1 MKKII
6 TYFIK
11 YPVAVNVMI
20 FAFIIFGTVGI
31 FSMKSSFFPLV
42 DSQLIRISLAY
53 PGASPAEMEEG
64 VVLKI
69 EDNLKGI
76 VGVERVTSVS
86 RENSASVN
94 IEVEKGKDIDVVLS
108 DVKNAVDRVPSF
120 PSGMEPAVIAK
131 VESIRPTISFTVS
144 GNNVSL
150 KSLKQYARNVEN
162 DIRGIEGISQVEISG
177 FPDEEIEIAVRE
189 NDLRSLNMS
198 FTEVATA
205 IRNSNILITGGNI
218 KTAEEDYLIRASN
231 RSYYGVELQNLIV
244 RTEPSGNIIRLKDV
258 ASINDTWSEN
268 PDKLYYNGNLAINI
282 TVSNTNNEDLISSAD
297 KIKEYI
303 NEFNQKQ
310 QNVQLNVSSDAS
322 ITLNGRTKLLVE
334 NGIVGILLVL
344 FFLAL
349 FLNLRLAIW
358 VAFGLPV
365 AFFGMFMFAAQ
376 FDVTI
381 NVLSLFGMIIVI
393 GILVDDGI
401 VIGEN
406 IYHHYYDL
414 GKTKIQAA
422 IDGTMEVIPPIVSA
436 ILTTIIAFSTFFFV
450 DGRIGSFFGEVSTI
464 VLLTLSV
471 SLIEALVILPAHIAH
486 SKALKRRNEEFS
498 VNNFNFNDNNVVILE
513 ENSDEVIVEKNG
525 ERIVLYKESKLD
537 AFFRKINSKADAI
550 LGKFRDNY
558 YVPFLKFSLQNKFF
572 IFCVF
577 IATLLISFSALRGGV
592 IKSSF
597 FPRIASD
604 RIQITLNMPQG
615 TNEKITDSIISSI
628 EEKVWLVNEEYTAK
642 QTGNVAIVENVIKR
656 VGPGSAN
663 ATLSVNLLPG
673 EARDFSSPEITN
685 SIQQKVGKVY
695 GIESL
700 VFGSGGNFGGSP
712 VAVSLLG
719 NDIKELKA
727 VKDELKL
734 ALENNPLLK
743 DVSDNDPAGIKEV
756 KITLKDNAY
765 LLGLNLQAIMAQV
778 RAGFF
783 GFQAQRFQRGQD
795 EIKVWVRYDR
805 KDRSSIKDLD
815 DMRIIAPNG
824 TRIPF
829 SEIATY
835 VIERGDIAINH
846 LEGKREIQVTADLK
860 DLTASETEILD
871 NIKTVILPEILSKYP
886 TVKPIYEGQNRE
898 AKKTTDSINIVGPI
912 ILMLIYIVIAFTFR
926 SYSQPIL
933 LIIMIPFSM
942 IGVIWGHYIH
952 NFSIGILSFLGIIAL
967 IGIMVN
973 DGLVLIGKFNSY
985 LKEGLKYDEALI
997 KAGQSRFRA
1006 IFLTSL
1012 TTIAG
1017 LAPLIF
1023 EKSRQAQFLI
1033 PMAISI
1039 AYGIA
1044 IATVLTLVMLPLM
1057 LAASNTL
1064 KVKIKWLKTDTHVTK
1079 EEVERAIIESKI
1091 DEEET
1096 IRISEEKEANLKLD
1110 NKKHNNETE

>member
-11 YPVAVNVMI
+11 YPVAVNVI
-20 FAFIIFGTVGI
+20 IIAFFGFGI
-31 FSMKSSFFPLV
+31 LGAISMKSSFFPLV

-86 RENSASVN
+86 REKSASVSV
-94 IEVEKGKDIDVVLS
+94 EVEKGKNIDVVLS
-108 DVKNAVDRVPSF
+108 DVKNAVNRVPSF
-120 PSGMEPAVIAK
+120 PSGMEPPVIAK
-131 VESIRPTISFTVS
+131 VENNRPTISFTLS
-144 GNNVSL
+144 GENVSL
-150 KSLKQYARNVEN
+150 KALKQYARNVEN
-162 DIRGIEGISQVEISG
+162 DIRGIEGISQVAITG
-177 FPDEEIEIAVRE
+177 YPNEEIEIAVRE
-189 NDLRSLNMS
+189 NDLRAFDLSI
-198 FTEVATA
+198 TEVANA
-205 IRNSNILITGGNI
+205 VRNSNILITGGNI
-218 KTAEEDYLIRASN
+218 KTADEDYLIRASN
-231 RSYYGVELQNLIV
+231 RSYYGIELQNLIV
-244 RTEPSGNIIRLKDV
+244 RTEINGNIIRLKDV
-258 ASINDTWSEN
+258 AELRDAWSEN
-268 PDKLYYNGNLAINI
+268 PDRLFYNGNLAIDI

-303 NEFNQKQ
+303 YKYNQVQ
-310 QNVQLNVSSDAS
+310 QNIQLNITSDRS
-322 ITLNGRTKLLVE
+322 TTLNDRTWLLTK
-334 NGIVGILLVL
+334 NAISGILLVL

-349 FLNLRLAIW
+349 FLNLRLAFW
-358 VAFGLPV
+358 VAFGLPIS
-365 AFFGMFMFAAQ
+365 FLGMFIFAAQ
-376 FDVTI
+376 LGVTI

-414 GKTKIQAA
+414 GKSKIRAA
-422 IDGTMEVIPPIVSA
+422 IDGTVEVIPPIVSA

-471 SLIEALVILPAHIAH
+471 SLIEALIILPAHIAH
-486 SKALKRRNEEFS
+486 SKALDRKKLQN
-498 VNNFNFNDNNVVILE
+498 
-513 ENSDEVIVEKNG
+513 
-525 ERIVLYKESKLD
+525 KEAVKTNKID
-537 AFFRKINSKADAI
+537 GFFKKINKKADTF
-550 LGKFRDNY
+550 LGKFRDGY
-558 YVPFLKFSLQNKFF
+558 YVPFLKFSLNNKVF
-572 IFCVF
+572 IFCMF
-577 IATLLISFSALRGGV
+577 IASLLISVSALKGGV

-597 FPRIASD
+597 FPRVASD
-604 RIQITLNMPQG
+604 RVQISLNMPQG
-615 TNEKITDSIISSI
+615 TNENITDSLISSI
-628 EEKVWLVNEEYTAK
+628 EEKVWLVNKEYTKK
-642 QTGNVAIVENVIKR
+642 QTGNIAIVENIIRR

-663 ATLSVNLLPG
+663 GSLTVNLLPG

-685 SIQQKVGKVY
+685 AIQEKVGKVY
-695 GIESL
+695 GVESL

-712 VAVSLLG
+712 VAISLLG

-727 VKDELKL
+727 AKEELKQT
-734 ALENNPLLK
+734 LENNPLLK
-743 DVSDNDPAGIKEV
+743 DVIDNDPAGIKEV
-756 KITLKDNAY
+756 RIVLKDNAY
-765 LLGLNLQAIMAQV
+765 MLGLNLQTVMSQV

-795 EIKVWVRYDR
+795 EIKVWVRYDK
-805 KDRSSIKDLD
+805 KDRSSIKNLD
-815 DMRIIAPNG
+815 DMRIITPIG
-824 TRIPF
+824 VRVPF

-835 VIERGDIAINH
+835 IIERGDISINH
-846 LEGKREIQVTADLK
+846 LEGQREIQITADLK
-860 DLTASETEILD
+860 DLNASETDILE
-871 NIKTVILPEILSKYP
+871 NIKTNIMPEILSRYA
-886 TVKPIYEGQNRE
+886 TVTPLYEGQKRE
-898 AKKTTDSINIVGPI
+898 ANKTTDSLVLIGPI
-912 ILMLIYIVIAFTFR
+912 ILLLIYIVIAFTFR

-952 NFSIGILSFLGIIAL
+952 NMAIGILSFLGIIAL

-973 DGLVLIGKFNSY
+973 DGLVLIGKFNNF

-1012 TTIAG
+1012 TTVAG

-1044 IATVLTLVMLPLM
+1044 IATILTLIMLPMM
-1057 LAASNTL
+1057 LSVSNAI
-1064 KVKIKWLKTDTHVTK
+1064 KMRIKWLITGNEITK
-1079 EEVERAIIESKI
+1079 EEVERAIIESKFDQ
-1091 DEEET
+1091 DE
-1096 IRISEEKEANLKLD
+1096 I
-1110 NKKHNNETE
+1110 

>member
-11 YPVAVNVMI
+11 YPVAVNVI
-20 FAFIIFGTVGI
+20 IIAFLLFGVLGY

-42 DSQLIRISLAY
+42 DSQLIRITLAY

-94 IEVEKGKDIDVVLS
+94 VEVEKGKNIDIVLS

-120 PSGMEPAVIAK
+120 PSGMEPPVIAK

-144 GNNVSL
+144 GENVSL

-189 NDLRSLNMS
+189 NDLRAYNLS
-198 FTEVATA
+198 FTEVANA

-218 KTAEEDYLIRASN
+218 KTADEDYLIRASN

-244 RTEPSGNIIRLKDV
+244 RTETNGNIIRLQDIAEV
-258 ASINDTWSEN
+258 RDTWSEN
-268 PDKLYYNGNLAINI
+268 PDRLYYNGNLGIDI

-297 KIKEYI
+297 KIKDYI
-303 NEFNQKQ
+303 HEFNQKQ
-310 QNVQLNVSSDAS
+310 QNVQLSVTSDRS
-322 ITLNGRTKLLVE
+322 ITLKGRTELLAK
-334 NGIVGILLVL
+334 NAISGILLVL

-365 AFFGMFMFAAQ
+365 AFLGMFVFAAQ
-376 FDVTI
+376 FNVTI

-414 GKTKIQAA
+414 GKSKIKAA

-464 VLLTLSV
+464 VILTLAV
-471 SLIEALVILPAHIAH
+471 SLVEALIILPAHIAH
-486 SKALKRRNEEFS
+486 SKALDRKR
-498 VNNFNFNDNNVVILE
+498 LE
-513 ENSDEVIVEKNG
+513 NG
-525 ERIVLYKESKLD
+525 EVKKTNKID
-537 AFFRKINSKADAI
+537 AFFKKVNKGADTY

-558 YVPFLKFSLQNKFF
+558 YVPFLKFSLNNK
-572 IFCVF
+572 IFVF
-577 IATLLISFSALRGGV
+577 CLFVATLLISFSALRGGV

-604 RIQITLNMPQG
+604 RVQITLNMPQG
-615 TNEKITDSIISSI
+615 TNEQITDSIISFI
-628 EEKVWLVNEEYTAK
+628 EEKVWLVSDEYTQK
-642 QTGNVAIVENVIKR
+642 QTGNIPVVENVIKR

-673 EARDFSSPEITN
+673 ETRDFSSPEITN
-685 SIQQKVGKVY
+685 AIQQKVGKIY
-695 GIESL
+695 GVESL
-700 VFGSGGNFGGSP
+700 IFGSGGNFGGSP

-719 NDIKELKA
+719 NNITELKA
-727 VKDELKL
+727 VKEELKQV
-734 ALENNPLLK
+734 LENNPVLK

-756 KITLKDNAY
+756 RIKLKDNAY
-765 LLGLNLQAIMAQV
+765 LLGLNLQSVMAQI

-795 EIKVWVRYDR
+795 EIKVWVRYDK
-805 KDRSSIKDLD
+805 KDRSSIKNLD
-815 DMRIIAPNG
+815 DMRIVTPSG
-824 TRIPF
+824 SRVPF
-829 SEIATY
+829 SEIANY
-835 VIERGDIAINH
+835 IIERGDIAINH
-846 LEGKREIQVTADLK
+846 LEGKREIQITADLK
-860 DLTASETEILD
+860 DLTASETDILD
-871 NIKTVILPEILSKYP
+871 NIKANIMPEILSKYP
-886 TVKPIYEGQNRE
+886 TVTPLYEGQNRE
-898 AKKTTDSINIVGPI
+898 AKKTTDSLGLVGPI
-912 ILMLIYIVIAFTFR
+912 ILILIYIVIAFTFR

-942 IGVIWGHYIH
+942 IGVIWGHYVH
-952 NFSIGILSFLGIIAL
+952 NFALGILSFLGIIAL

-985 LKEGLKYDEALI
+985 LKEGTKFEDALI
-997 KAGQSRFRA
+997 RAGQSRFRA

-1044 IATVLTLVMLPLM
+1044 IATVLTLVMLPMM
-1057 LAASNTL
+1057 LSVSNQI
-1064 KVKIKWLKTDTHVTK
+1064 KVKIKWLIHDGEITR
-1079 EEVERAIIESKI
+1079 EEVERAIIESKF
-1091 DEEET
+1091 DEDE
-1096 IRISEEKEANLKLD
+1096 I
-1110 NKKHNNETE
+1110 

>member
-11 YPVAVNVMI
+11 YPVAVNVI
-20 FAFIIFGTVGI
+20 IIAFFGFGI
-31 FSMKSSFFPLV
+31 LGAISMKSSFFPLV

-94 IEVEKGKDIDVVLS
+94 VEVEKGKNIDVVLS
-108 DVKNAVDRVPSF
+108 DVKNAVNRVPSF
-120 PSGMEPAVIAK
+120 PSGMEPPVIAK
-131 VESIRPTISFTVS
+131 VENNRPTISFTLS
-144 GNNVSL
+144 GENVSL
-150 KSLKQYARNVEN
+150 KALKQYARNVEN
-162 DIRGIEGISQVEISG
+162 DIRGIEGISQVAITG
-177 FPDEEIEIAVRE
+177 YPNEEIEIAVRE
-189 NDLRSLNMS
+189 SDLRAFDLSI
-198 FTEVATA
+198 TEVANA
-205 IRNSNILITGGNI
+205 VRNSNILITGGNI
-218 KTAEEDYLIRASN
+218 KTADEDYLIRASN
-231 RSYYGVELQNLIV
+231 RSYYGIELQNLIV
-244 RTEPSGNIIRLKDV
+244 RTEINGNIIRLKDV
-258 ASINDTWSEN
+258 AELRDAWSEN
-268 PDKLYYNGNLAINI
+268 PDRLFYNGNLAIDI

-303 NEFNQKQ
+303 YKYNQVQ
-310 QNVQLNVSSDAS
+310 QNIQLNITSDRS
-322 ITLNGRTKLLVE
+322 TTLNDRTWLLTK
-334 NGIVGILLVL
+334 NAISGILLVL

-349 FLNLRLAIW
+349 FLNLRLAFW
-358 VAFGLPV
+358 VAFGLPIS
-365 AFFGMFMFAAQ
+365 FLGMFIFAAQ
-376 FDVTI
+376 LGVTI

-393 GILVDDGI
+393 GILVDDVI

-414 GKTKIQAA
+414 GKSKIRAA
-422 IDGTMEVIPPIVSA
+422 IDGTVEVIPPIVSA

-471 SLIEALVILPAHIAH
+471 SLIEALIILPAHIAH
-486 SKALKRRNEEFS
+486 SKALDRKKLQN
-498 VNNFNFNDNNVVILE
+498 
-513 ENSDEVIVEKNG
+513 
-525 ERIVLYKESKLD
+525 KEAVKTNKID
-537 AFFRKINSKADAI
+537 GFFKKINKKADTF
-550 LGKFRDNY
+550 LGKFRDGY
-558 YVPFLKFSLQNKFF
+558 YVPFLKFSLNNKVF
-572 IFCVF
+572 IFCMF
-577 IATLLISFSALRGGV
+577 IASLLISVSALKGGV

-597 FPRIASD
+597 FPRVASD
-604 RIQITLNMPQG
+604 RVQISLNMPQG
-615 TNEKITDSIISSI
+615 TNENITDSLISSI
-628 EEKVWLVNEEYTAK
+628 EEKVWLVNKEYTKK
-642 QTGNVAIVENVIKR
+642 QTGNIAIVENIIRR

-663 ATLSVNLLPG
+663 GSLTVNLLPG

-685 SIQQKVGKVY
+685 AIQEKVGKVY
-695 GIESL
+695 GVESL

-712 VAVSLLG
+712 VAISLLG

-727 VKDELKL
+727 AKEELKQT
-734 ALENNPLLK
+734 LENNPLLK
-743 DVSDNDPAGIKEV
+743 DVIDNDPAGIKEV
-756 KITLKDNAY
+756 RIVLKDNAY
-765 LLGLNLQAIMAQV
+765 LLGLNLQTIMSQV

-795 EIKVWVRYDR
+795 EIKVWVRYDK
-805 KDRSSIKDLD
+805 KDRSSIKNLD
-815 DMRIIAPNG
+815 DMRIITPIG
-824 TRIPF
+824 VRVPF

-835 VIERGDIAINH
+835 IIERGDISINH
-846 LEGKREIQVTADLK
+846 LEGQREIQITADLK
-860 DLTASETEILD
+860 DLNASETDILE
-871 NIKTVILPEILSKYP
+871 NIKTNIMPEILSRYA
-886 TVKPIYEGQNRE
+886 TVTPLYEGQKRE
-898 AKKTTDSINIVGPI
+898 ANKTTDSLVLIGPI
-912 ILMLIYIVIAFTFR
+912 ILLLIYIVIAFTFR

-952 NFSIGILSFLGIIAL
+952 NMAIGILSFLGIIAL

-973 DGLVLIGKFNSY
+973 DGLVLIGKFNNF

-1012 TTIAG
+1012 TTVAG

-1044 IATVLTLVMLPLM
+1044 IATILTLIMLPMM
-1057 LAASNTL
+1057 LSVSNAI
-1064 KVKIKWLKTDTHVTK
+1064 KMRIKWLITGNEITK
-1079 EEVERAIIESKI
+1079 EEVERAIIESKFDQ
-1091 DEEET
+1091 DE
-1096 IRISEEKEANLKLD
+1096 I
-1110 NKKHNNETE
+1110 

>member
-20 FAFIIFGTVGI
+20 IAFIVFGLVGI

-94 IEVEKGKDIDVVLS
+94 VEVEKGKNIDIVLS

-120 PSGMEPAVIAK
+120 PSGMEPPVIAK

-144 GNNVSL
+144 GDNVSL
-150 KSLKQYARNVEN
+150 KSLKQYARGIEN

-177 FPDEEIEIAVRE
+177 FPEEEIEIAIRE
-189 NDLRSLNMS
+189 NDLRSYNMS
-198 FTEVATA
+198 FTEVANA
-205 IRNSNILITGGNI
+205 IRNTNILITGGNI

-258 ASINDTWSEN
+258 ASVNDTWSEN
-268 PDKLYYNGNLAINI
+268 PDRLYYNGNLAINV
-282 TVSNTNNEDLISSAD
+282 TVNNTNNEDLISSAD
-297 KIKEYI
+297 KIKTYISEY
-303 NEFNQKQ
+303 NQKQ
-310 QNVQLNVSSDAS
+310 QNVQLNVSSDSS
-322 ITLNGRTKLLVE
+322 ITLNGRTKLLLE

-358 VAFGLPV
+358 VAFGLPI
-365 AFFGMFMFAAQ
+365 AFFGMFVFAAQ

-414 GKTKIQAA
+414 GKSKIKAA
-422 IDGTMEVIPPIVSA
+422 IDGTLEVIPPIVSA

-471 SLIEALVILPAHIAH
+471 SLVEALIILPAHIAH
-486 SKALKRRNEEFS
+486 SKALDRNR
-498 VNNFNFNDNNVVILE
+498 LE
-513 ENSDEVIVEKNG
+513 NG
-525 ERIVLYKESKLD
+525 
-537 AFFRKINSKADAI
+537 KINETNTIDRFFKKINKAADDA
-550 LGKFRDNY
+550 LCRFRDNY
-558 YVPFLKFSLQNKFF
+558 YVPFLKFSLENKTF
-572 IFCVF
+572 
-577 IATLLISFSALRGGV
+577 SFSIPIAILLFSFMAIGGGIV
-592 IKSSF
+592 KTSF

-604 RIQITLNMPQG
+604 RVQISLNMPQG
-615 TNEKITDSIISSI
+615 TNEKITDSIISFI
-628 EEKVWLVNEEYTAK
+628 EDKVWLTNKEYTKK
-642 QTGNVAIVENVIKR
+642 QTGNLQVVQNVIKR

-663 ATLSVNLLPG
+663 ATLTVNLLPG

-685 SIQQKVGKVY
+685 SIQKKVGKIY
-695 GIESL
+695 GVETL
-700 VFGSGGNFGGSP
+700 TFGSGGNFGGSP

-727 VKDELKL
+727 VKDELK
-734 ALENNPLLK
+734 AVLENNPLLK
-743 DVSDNDPAGIKEV
+743 DVADNDPAGIKEV
-756 KITLKDNAY
+756 RIKLKDNAY
-765 LLGLNLQAIMAQV
+765 LLGLNLQAIMSQV

-795 EIKVWVRYDR
+795 EIKVWVRYDK

-815 DMRIIAPNG
+815 DMRVVAPNG

-829 SEIATY
+829 SEIASYT
-835 VIERGDIAINH
+835 IERGDISINH
-846 LEGKREIQVTADLK
+846 LEGKREIQITADLK
-860 DLTASETEILD
+860 DLSASETEILD
-871 NIKTVILPEILSKYP
+871 NIKQNIMPEILSKYP

-898 AKKTTDSINIVGPI
+898 AKKTTDSINVVGPI
-912 ILMLIYIVIAFTFR
+912 ILLLIYIVIAFTFR

-933 LIIMIPFSM
+933 LIVMIPFSM
-942 IGVIWGHYIH
+942 IGVVWGHFIH
-952 NFSIGILSFLGIIAL
+952 NFPIGILSFLGIIAL

-985 LKEGLKYDEALI
+985 LRRGMKYDEALVA
-997 KAGQSRFRA
+997 AGRSRFRA

-1044 IATVLTLVMLPLM
+1044 IATLLTLVMLPL
-1057 LAASNTL
+1057 LLSSFNWV
-1064 KVKIKWLKTDTHVTK
+1064 KVNIKWLRTGNEITK
-1079 EEVERAIIESKI
+1079 EEVERAIIESNY
-1091 DEEET
+1091 DE
-1096 IRISEEKEANLKLD
+1096 
-1110 NKKHNNETE
+1110 NEI

>member
-11 YPVAVNVMI
+11 YPVAVNVI
-20 FAFIIFGTVGI
+20 IIAFLLFGVLGY

-42 DSQLIRISLAY
+42 DSQLIRITLAY

-94 IEVEKGKDIDVVLS
+94 VEVEKGKNIDVVLS

-120 PSGMEPAVIAK
+120 PSGMEPPVIAK

-144 GNNVSL
+144 GENVSL

-189 NDLRSLNMS
+189 NDLRAYNLS

-218 KTAEEDYLIRASN
+218 KTADEDYLIRASN

-244 RTEPSGNIIRLKDV
+244 RTETNGNIIRLKDI
-258 ASINDTWSEN
+258 AELRDTWSEN
-268 PDKLYYNGNLAINI
+268 PDRLYYNGNLGIDI

-297 KIKEYI
+297 KIKDYI
-303 NEFNQKQ
+303 HEFNQKQ
-310 QNVQLNVSSDAS
+310 QNVQLSVTSDRS
-322 ITLNGRTKLLVE
+322 TTLKGRTELLAK
-334 NGIVGILLVL
+334 NAISGILLVL

-365 AFFGMFMFAAQ
+365 AFLGMFVFAAQ
-376 FDVTI
+376 FNVTI

-414 GKTKIQAA
+414 GKSKIKAA

-464 VLLTLSV
+464 VILTLTV
-471 SLIEALVILPAHIAH
+471 SLVEALIILPAHIAH
-486 SKALKRRNEEFS
+486 SKALDRKR
-498 VNNFNFNDNNVVILE
+498 LE
-513 ENSDEVIVEKNG
+513 NG
-525 ERIVLYKESKLD
+525 ELKKTNKID
-537 AFFRKINSKADAI
+537 TFFKKVNKAADTY

-558 YVPFLKFSLQNKFF
+558 YVPFLKFSLNNK
-572 IFCVF
+572 IFVF
-577 IATLLISFSALRGGV
+577 CLFVATLLISFSALRGGV

-604 RIQITLNMPQG
+604 RVQITLNMPQG
-615 TNEKITDSIISSI
+615 TNEQITDSIISFI
-628 EEKVWLVNEEYTAK
+628 EEKVWLVSEEYTKK
-642 QTGNVAIVENVIKR
+642 QTGNIPVVENVIKR

-673 EARDFSSPEITN
+673 ETRDFSSPEITN
-685 SIQQKVGKVY
+685 AIQQKVGKVY
-695 GIESL
+695 GVESL
-700 VFGSGGNFGGSP
+700 IFGSGGNFGGSP

-719 NDIKELKA
+719 NNIAELKA
-727 VKDELKL
+727 VKEELKQV
-734 ALENNPLLK
+734 LENNPVLK
-743 DVSDNDPAGIKEV
+743 DVTDNDPAGIKEV
-756 KITLKDNAY
+756 RIELKDNAY
-765 LLGLNLQAIMAQV
+765 LLGLNLQSVMAQI

-795 EIKVWVRYDR
+795 EIKVWVRYDK
-805 KDRSSIKDLD
+805 KDRSSIKNLD
-815 DMRIIAPNG
+815 DMRIVTPSG
-824 TRIPF
+824 SRVPF
-829 SEIATY
+829 SEIANY
-835 VIERGDIAINH
+835 IIERGDIAINH
-846 LEGKREIQVTADLK
+846 LEGKREIQITADLK

-871 NIKTVILPEILSKYP
+871 NIKTNIMPEILSKYP
-886 TVKPIYEGQNRE
+886 TVTPLYEGQNRE
-898 AKKTTDSINIVGPI
+898 ANKTTDSLGLVGPI
-912 ILMLIYIVIAFTFR
+912 ILILIYIVIAFTFR

-952 NFSIGILSFLGIIAL
+952 NFALGILSFLGIIAL

-985 LKEGLKYDEALI
+985 LKEGTKFNDALI

-1012 TTIAG
+1012 TTVAG

-1044 IATVLTLVMLPLM
+1044 IATILTLVMLPMM
-1057 LAASNTL
+1057 LSVSNQI
-1064 KVKIKWLKTDTHVTK
+1064 KVKIKWLINGGEVTR
-1079 EEVERAIIESKI
+1079 EEVERAIIESKF
-1091 DEEET
+1091 DEDE
-1096 IRISEEKEANLKLD
+1096 I
-1110 NKKHNNETE
+1110 

>member
-11 YPVAVNVMI
+11 YPVAVNVI
-20 FAFIIFGTVGI
+20 IIAFFGFGI
-31 FSMKSSFFPLV
+31 LGAISMKSSFFPLV

-94 IEVEKGKDIDVVLS
+94 VEVEKGKNIDVVLS
-108 DVKNAVDRVPSF
+108 DVKNAVNRVPSF
-120 PSGMEPAVIAK
+120 PSGMEPPVIAK
-131 VESIRPTISFTVS
+131 VENNRPTISFTLS
-144 GNNVSL
+144 GENVSL
-150 KSLKQYARNVEN
+150 KALKQYARNVEN
-162 DIRGIEGISQVEISG
+162 DIRGIEGISQVAITG
-177 FPDEEIEIAVRE
+177 YPNEEIEIAVRE
-189 NDLRSLNMS
+189 NDLRAFDLSI
-198 FTEVATA
+198 TEVANA
-205 IRNSNILITGGNI
+205 VRNSNILITGGNI
-218 KTAEEDYLIRASN
+218 KTADEDYLIRASN
-231 RSYYGVELQNLIV
+231 RSYYGIELQNLIV
-244 RTEPSGNIIRLKDV
+244 RTEINGNIIRLKDV
-258 ASINDTWSEN
+258 AELRDAWSEN
-268 PDKLYYNGNLAINI
+268 PDRLFYNGNLAIDI

-303 NEFNQKQ
+303 YKYNQVQ
-310 QNVQLNVSSDAS
+310 QNIQLNITSDRS
-322 ITLNGRTKLLVE
+322 TTLNDRTWLLTK
-334 NGIVGILLVL
+334 NAISGILLVL

-349 FLNLRLAIW
+349 FLNLRLAFW
-358 VAFGLPV
+358 VAFGLPIS
-365 AFFGMFMFAAQ
+365 FLGMFIFAAQ
-376 FDVTI
+376 LGVTI

-414 GKTKIQAA
+414 GKSKIRAA
-422 IDGTMEVIPPIVSA
+422 IDGTVEVIPPIVSA

-471 SLIEALVILPAHIAH
+471 SLIEALIILPAHIAH
-486 SKALKRRNEEFS
+486 SKALDRKK
-498 VNNFNFNDNNVVILE
+498 LQH
-513 ENSDEVIVEKNG
+513 
-525 ERIVLYKESKLD
+525 KEAVKTNKID
-537 AFFRKINSKADAI
+537 GFFKKINTKADTL
-550 LGKFRDNY
+550 LGKCRDGY
-558 YVPFLKFSLQNKFF
+558 YVPFLKFSLNNKVF
-572 IFCVF
+572 IFCMF
-577 IATLLISFSALRGGV
+577 IASLLISVSALKGGV

-597 FPRIASD
+597 FPRVASD
-604 RIQITLNMPQG
+604 RVQISLNMPQG
-615 TNEKITDSIISSI
+615 TNENITDSLISSI
-628 EEKVWLVNEEYTAK
+628 EEKVWLVNKEYTKK
-642 QTGNVAIVENVIKR
+642 QTGNIAIVENIIRR

-663 ATLSVNLLPG
+663 GSLTVNLLPG

-685 SIQQKVGKVY
+685 AIQEKVGKVY
-695 GIESL
+695 GVESL

-712 VAVSLLG
+712 VAISLLG

-727 VKDELKL
+727 AKEELKQT
-734 ALENNPLLK
+734 LENNPLLK
-743 DVSDNDPAGIKEV
+743 DVIDNDPAGIKEV
-756 KITLKDNAY
+756 RIVLKDNAY
-765 LLGLNLQAIMAQV
+765 LLGLNLQTVMSQV

-795 EIKVWVRYDR
+795 EIKVWVRYDK
-805 KDRSSIKDLD
+805 KDRSSIKNLD
-815 DMRIIAPNG
+815 DMRIITPIG
-824 TRIPF
+824 FRVPF

-835 VIERGDIAINH
+835 IIERGDISINH
-846 LEGKREIQVTADLK
+846 LEGQREIQITADLK
-860 DLTASETEILD
+860 DLNASETDILE
-871 NIKTVILPEILSKYP
+871 NIKTNIMPEILSRYA
-886 TVKPIYEGQNRE
+886 TVTPLYEGQKRE
-898 AKKTTDSINIVGPI
+898 ANKTTDSLVLIGPI
-912 ILMLIYIVIAFTFR
+912 ILLLIYIVIAFTFR

-952 NFSIGILSFLGIIAL
+952 NMAIGILSFLGIIAL

-973 DGLVLIGKFNSY
+973 DGLVLIGKFNNF

-1012 TTIAG
+1012 TTVAG

-1044 IATVLTLVMLPLM
+1044 IATILTLIMLPMM
-1057 LAASNTL
+1057 LSVSNAI
-1064 KVKIKWLKTDTHVTK
+1064 KMRIKWLITGNEITK
-1079 EEVERAIIESKI
+1079 EEVERAIIESKFDQ
-1091 DEEET
+1091 DE
-1096 IRISEEKEANLKLD
+1096 I
-1110 NKKHNNETE
+1110 

>member
-20 FAFIIFGTVGI
+20 IAFIVFGAIGA

-42 DSQLIRISLAY
+42 DSELITISLTY

-86 RENSASVN
+86 SENSATVRV
-94 IEVEKGKDIDVVLS
+94 EVEKGKNIDVVLS

-131 VESIRPTISFTVS
+131 VENIRPTISFTVS
-144 GNNVSL
+144 GEHVLL
-150 KSLKQYARNVEN
+150 KSLKQYARNIEN
-162 DIRGIEGISQVEISG
+162 DIRGIEGISQVTISG

-189 NDLRSLNMS
+189 NDLRAYNMS
-198 FTEVATA
+198 FTEVANA
-205 IRNSNILITGGNI
+205 IQNSNILITGGNI
-218 KTAEEDYLIRASN
+218 KTDEEDYLIRASN
-231 RSYYGVELQNLIV
+231 RSYYGVELQNVIV
-244 RTEPSGNIIRLKDV
+244 RTDESGTIIRLKDIANV
-258 ASINDTWSEN
+258 NDVWSEI
-268 PDKLYYNGNLAINI
+268 PDRLYYNDNLAIDI
-282 TVSNTNNEDLISSAD
+282 TVSNTNNEDLVSSAE
-297 KIKEYI
+297 KIKDYI
-303 NEFNQKQ
+303 DKFNQQ
-310 QNVQLNVSSDAS
+310 HQNIQLNVSSDSS
-322 ITLNGRTKLLVE
+322 ITLNGRTKLLLE

-358 VAFGLPV
+358 VAFGLPI
-365 AFFGMFMFAAQ
+365 AFLGMFIFAAQ
-376 FDVTI
+376 FSVTI

-414 GKTKIQAA
+414 GKSKIQAA
-422 IDGTMEVIPPIVSA
+422 VDGTMEVVPPIISA

-450 DGRIGSFFGEVSTI
+450 DGRIGTFFGEVSTI

-471 SLIEALVILPAHIAH
+471 SLIEALIILPAHIAH
-486 SKALKRRNEEFS
+486 SKALDRKRKE
-498 VNNFNFNDNNVVILE
+498 
-513 ENSDEVIVEKNG
+513 NG
-525 ERIVLYKESKLD
+525 EEKKKTGIDSLFS
-537 AFFRKINSKADAI
+537 KINKVADTWLSKV
-550 LGKFRDNY
+550 RDNY
-558 YVPFLKFSLQNKFF
+558 YMPFLKFSLKNK
-572 IFCVF
+572 IFSFCIPVA
-577 IATLLISFSALRGGV
+577 ILIFSFMS
-592 IKSSF
+592 IKAGIVKTSF

-604 RIQITLNMPQG
+604 RIQIVLNMPQG
-615 TNEKITDSIISSI
+615 TNDKITDSIISFI
-628 EEKVWLVNEEYTAK
+628 EEKVWETNVEYTEK
-642 QTGNVAIVENVIKR
+642 QTGNQQVVENVIKR

-663 ATLSVNLLPG
+663 ATLTVNLLPG
-673 EARDFSSPEITN
+673 ESRDFSSPEITN
-685 SIQQKVGKVY
+685 TIRDRVGKVY
-695 GIESL
+695 GVESL

-719 NDIKELKA
+719 NNIDELKA
-727 VKDELKL
+727 AKQELKE
-734 ALENNPLLK
+734 ALENNALLK
-743 DVSDNDPAGIKEV
+743 DVADNDPAGIKEI
-756 KITLKDNAY
+756 KIVLKDNAY
-765 LLGLNLQAIMAQV
+765 VLGLNLQSIMAQV
-778 RAGFF
+778 RYGFF

-795 EIKVWVRYDR
+795 EIKVWVRYDK
-805 KDRSSIKDLD
+805 KDRSSINDLD
-815 DMRIIAPNG
+815 DMRIVTPNG
-824 TRIPF
+824 IRIPF
-829 SEIATY
+829 SEIANYT
-835 VIERGDIAINH
+835 IERGDITINH
-846 LEGKREIQVTADLK
+846 LKGKREIQITADLEG
-860 DLTASETEILD
+860 TEANATEILEDIKD
-871 NIKTVILPEILSKYP
+871 NIMPEILSKYP
-886 TVKPIYEGQNRE
+886 TVSPLFEGQNRE
-898 AKKTTDSINIVGPI
+898 AAKTIDSLSLLRWI
-912 ILMLIYIVIAFTFR
+912 ILGLIYIVIAFTFR

-942 IGVIWGHYIH
+942 IGVVWGHYFH
-952 NFSIGILSFLGIIAL
+952 NFPIGILSWLGIIAL

-985 LKEGLKYDEALI
+985 LKEGMKYDTALI
-997 KAGQSRFRA
+997 AAAQSRFRA

-1017 LAPLIF
+1017 LAPLLL

-1044 IATVLTLVMLPLM
+1044 IATVLTLVMLPL
-1057 LAASNTL
+1057 LLSVSNSI
-1064 KVKIKWLKTDTHVTK
+1064 KVGVKWLITDREVTK
-1079 EEVERAIIESKI
+1079 EEVERAIIESKFDKDDI
-1091 DEEET
+1091 
-1096 IRISEEKEANLKLD
+1096 
-1110 NKKHNNETE
+1110 